1 MCEADKTAH
10 PAGFSVVLL
19 FASAELYLQ
28 PAELTFYIR
37 GLCKLTSVGSGG
49 KTRGAADALI

>member
-19 FASAELYLQ
+19 FGSAEVYLQ
-28 PAELTFYIR
+28 PAELTVYGT
-37 GLCKLTSVGSGG
+37 GLYKLTSVGSGG